1 MFMLILFLI
10 EKNEFICLLLL
21 TTTYEHDG
29 FGRRITTRQP
39 DGVTRTEQL
48 MWYTGTDAP
57 DGTLYYVQ
65 SAATGQPTS
74 RTYYDATGRE
84 LRHEQLRFNGK
95 WLKTDKQYDAR
106 GRLWKTSLPSNTTPN
121 RWDVYSYDGQDRPV
135 RIAYSSGKEDMWAY
149 SPNTVQETRE
159 GVRSTKRYDAS
170 GALLSVDDPG
180 GTIRYH
186 LRPDGQPDSIS
197 LTGGVVTRFGYDE
210 YGRQLKIDDPSAGV
224 QSYTYDEA
232 GNVSMQTDANGKT
245 TSFEYDDYGRVV
257 KRISPEF
264 TTGYVYNTYGEVQS
278 ETSTNGTSTT
288 FGYDEYGRLSLRV
301 ETLADG
307 VGLLQSYTYSS
318 GNVSAILYQSNG
330 GSLNVTENYHY
341 TNGHLS
347 EIKLDGQTSVWNLQT
362 ENVRGLTTKVLTGD
376 VTRSYTYDTDGLP
389 TGRSATRAGVTVF
402 AQGYSFDGGTGNL
415 EERTDE
421 TRGLAEL
428 FTYDHLNRLTGWQ
441 VQQGGTGTLEV
452 YASGDVLII
461 PLQLLIVRGNGK
473 ADAKT

>member
-135 RIAYSSGKEDMWAY
+135 RIAYSSGKEDLWAY

-159 GVRSTKRYDAS
+159 GVRSTKQYDAS
-170 GALLSVDDPG
+170 GALLSVSDPG

-210 YGRQLKIDDPSAGV
+210 YGRQLQIDDPSAGV
-224 QSYTYDEA
+224 QSYAYDEA
-232 GNVSMQTDANGKT
+232 GNVATQTDANGKT
-245 TSFEYDDYGRVV
+245 TSFVYDNYGRVTQ
-257 KRISPEF
+257 RTCPEF
-264 TTGYVYNTYGEVQS
+264 TTGYTYSDYGELQM

-288 FGYDEYGRLSLRV
+288 FTYDEYGRLSLRV
-301 ETLADG
+301 ETLTDG

-318 GNVSAILYQSNG
+318 GNVSAIIIIRTATCRKSSSTSRPPF
-330 GSLNVTENYHY
+330 GSC
-341 TNGHLS
+341 
-347 EIKLDGQTSVWNLQT
+347 
-362 ENVRGLTTKVLTGD
+362 R
-376 VTRSYTYDTDGLP
+376 R
-389 TGRSATRAGVTVF
+389 
-402 AQGYSFDGGTGNL
+402 
-415 EERTDE
+415 RTCE
-421 TRGLAEL
+421 A
-428 FTYDHLNRLTGWQ
+428 
-441 VQQGGTGTLEV
+441 
-452 YASGDVLII
+452 
-461 PLQLLIVRGNGK
+461 
-473 ADAKT
+473 